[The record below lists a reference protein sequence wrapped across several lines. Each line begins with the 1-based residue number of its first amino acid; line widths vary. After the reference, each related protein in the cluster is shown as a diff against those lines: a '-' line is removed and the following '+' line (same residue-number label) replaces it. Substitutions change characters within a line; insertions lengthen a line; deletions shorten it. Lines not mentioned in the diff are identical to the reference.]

1 MKHRISKTNTDIFY
15 FFLAILI
22 LVGSSCNNN
31 HPNIAEKEIVTKP
44 EEIDQKAEDII
55 QGTLKDL
62 LQAGNEL
69 PDSVKIKN
77 APLLQV
83 LYSSED
89 YKPFWSHEGRFLA
102 PADSLFQFIDSAKNY
117 GLFPQDYYQQRISTL
132 RTEVADTSKENK
144 LDAAKWAHADLLL
157 TSAFTQLVK
166 DLFKGRLQ
174 HDSILAK
181 DSLVNLSLFTTA
193 LKNFQT
199 LPSDS
204 FAKLLEPKHAGY
216 AELKKALHT
225 FLSKAIFKSYT
236 RIFSKD
242 STKIPG
248 LVYKRLTEVDSL
260 NVVAQTNVDSTDV
273 ALAIKKYQK
282 KAGLKVDG
290 KMNAAVIS
298 RLNNTDAEKFIRIAI
313 TLDKFKSLQP
323 LPRQYIWVN
332 IPAYRLQV
340 MDSDTV
346 VMTSKVVVG
355 KAETKTP
362 QITSAI
368 TDMITYPKWHLPES
382 IIKNDILPGLKRD
395 AGYTLRKGYTLFDA
409 NGNEVDP
416 YSVDWHKYKT
426 GIPYSV
432 VQGSGDENALGV
444 LKFNFPNKFSVYLH
458 DTNQRYLFAKQA
470 RTLSHGCVRV
480 QAWQEL
486 AYFLLRNDSLQ
497 TGKAL
502 PVDSLNNWLAQK
514 EKHVIPV
521 KKKFPLFIRYFSCEA
536 KDDRV
541 VFYEDVYGEDK
552 RTRERFFSNK

>member
-1 MKHRISKTNTDIFY
+1 
-15 FFLAILI
+15 
-22 LVGSSCNNN
+22 
-31 HPNIAEKEIVTKP
+31 
-44 EEIDQKAEDII
+44 
-55 QGTLKDL
+55 
-62 LQAGNEL
+62 
-69 PDSVKIKN
+69 
-77 APLLQV
+77 
-83 LYSSED
+83 
-89 YKPFWSHEGRFLA
+89 
-102 PADSLFQFIDSAKNY
+102 
-117 GLFPQDYYQQRISTL
+117 
-132 RTEVADTSKENK
+132 
-144 LDAAKWAHADLLL
+144 
-157 TSAFTQLVK
+157 TQLVK
-166 DLFKGRLQ
+166 DLYKGRLQ
-174 HDSILAK
+174 HDSVLAK
-181 DSLVNLSLFTTA
+181 DSAVNIPLFTTA

-199 LPSDS
+199 LPADS

-216 AELKKALHT
+216 DSLKIALKR
-225 FLSKAIFKSYT
+225 FLSLANFKSYT
-236 RIFSKD
+236 RIQSKD

-260 NVVAQTNVDSTDV
+260 NLTEQKNVDSIELAV
-273 ALAIKKYQK
+273 AIKKYQK
-282 KAGLKVDG
+282 RAGLKVDG
-290 KMNAAVIS
+290 KMSNAIIS
-298 RLNNTDAEKFIRIAI
+298 RLNNTDVEKFIRIAI
-313 TLDKFKSLQP
+313 TLDKYKTLQT
-323 LPRQYIWVN
+323 LPAQYIWVN

-340 MDSDTV
+340 VDSDTI

-362 QITSAI
+362 QITSAL
-368 TDMITYPKWHLPES
+368 TDMITYPKWHIPES
-382 IIKNDILPGLKRD
+382 IIKNDILPGLKKD
-395 AGYTLRKGYTLFDA
+395 PGYTLRKGYTLFDG

-416 YSVDWHKYKT
+416 YSVDWYKYKT

-470 RTLSHGCVRV
+470 RALSHGCVRV

-521 KKKFPLFIRYFSCEA
+521 RKKFPLFIRYFSCEA